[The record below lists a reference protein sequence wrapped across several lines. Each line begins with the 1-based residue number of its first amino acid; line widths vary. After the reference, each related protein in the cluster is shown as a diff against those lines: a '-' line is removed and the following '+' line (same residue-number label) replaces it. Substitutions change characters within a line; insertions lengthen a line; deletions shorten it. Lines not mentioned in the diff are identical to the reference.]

1 MSGDVMDAAGG
12 NAPDATGGEGAMDA
26 AGAAAWLRAFAA
38 EVAARR
44 DELTEL
50 DAAIGDADHGVNMD
64 RGMQAVVAKLADAGG
79 AGADGAGAATPA
91 ALGPLFKTV
100 GMTLV
105 STVGGAA
112 GPLYG
117 TFFLEFGKAAGDRTA
132 LSAEEWAAALSA
144 AAAGVQARGKAEAGD
159 KTMVD
164 ALLPARDALTA
175 AAGAGAPLGE
185 ALRAAAD
192 AAADGMRATIP
203 LVARKGRASYLG
215 ERSAGHQDPGATS
228 TWLLL
233 ETAAAVL
240 GGAAAAEADPA

>member
-1 MSGDVMDAAGG
+1 VSAAPGAGAVTAAGV
-12 NAPDATGGEGAMDA
+12 T
-26 AGAAAWLRAFAA
+26 AWLRAYAA

-64 RGMQAVVAKLADAGG
+64 RGMQAVAAKLPDAARG
-79 AGADGAGAATPA
+79 PA
-91 ALGPLFKTV
+91 EDVPLGPFFKTV

-117 TFFLEFGKAAGDRTA
+117 TLFLEMGKAAAERTTLTTA
-132 LSAEEWAAALSA
+132 EWAGVVSA
-144 AAAGVQARGKAEAGD
+144 GVAGVQMRGKAEPGD

-164 ALLPARDALTA
+164 ALLPAVGALR
-175 AAGAGAPLGE
+175 AAGGSGATLPG
-185 ALRAAAD
+185 ASRAAAD
-192 AAADGMRATIP
+192 AAADGMRATTP

-228 TWLLL
+228 SWLLL
-233 ETAAAVL
+233 ETAATVFG
-240 GGAAAAEADPA
+240 GGASTAAGDASGEDG

>member
-1 MSGDVMDAAGG
+1 VSTGAEAITAA
-12 NAPDATGGEGAMDA
+12 AVI
-26 AGAAAWLRAFAA
+26 AWLRAYAA

-44 DELTEL
+44 EELTAL
-50 DAAIGDADHGVNMD
+50 DAAIGDADHGINMD
-64 RGMQAVVAKLADAGG
+64 RGMRAVTAKLPGDEP
-79 AGADGAGAATPA
+79 DNAAPG
-91 ALGPLFKTV
+91 ALGPLFKNA

-117 TFFLEFGKAAGDRTA
+117 TLFLEMGKAAGERTV
-132 LSAEEWAAALSA
+132 LTPDDWAGAFGAGV
-144 AAAGVQARGKAEAGD
+144 AGVQMRGKAGPGD

-164 ALLPARDALTA
+164 ALLPAAQALRTA
-175 AAGAGAPLGE
+175 ADSGACLAE

-192 AAADGMRATIP
+192 AAEAGMLATTP

-228 TWLLL
+228 SWLLL
-233 ETAAAVL
+233 ETAAATL
-240 GGAAAAEADPA
+240 AGDAT